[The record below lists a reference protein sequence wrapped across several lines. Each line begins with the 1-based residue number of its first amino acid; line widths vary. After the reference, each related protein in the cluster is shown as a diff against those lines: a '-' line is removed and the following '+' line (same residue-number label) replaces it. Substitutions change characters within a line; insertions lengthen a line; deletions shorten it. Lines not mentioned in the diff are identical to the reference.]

1 MLPHR
6 FAYHRAQQLD
16 QAFDL
21 LDRHG
26 EDAALYAGGTELL
39 LALKARVLRYEHLID
54 IKPLPLRGVR
64 VTGNEVRIGALSTHH
79 SLATDPLVSRYLP
92 AYAKL
97 SNEIANIRVRVAG
110 TLGGNLCF
118 AEPHADPPAL
128 LAAMNATF
136 VLRGPSGDRVVA
148 ASEFIQSEFTT
159 TRAHDEILTEVRV
172 PIAVSGERFAYKS
185 FGQHERPSVGIA
197 VAYLPRNGT
206 PGYRFWAGAIAAAPT
221 RLTSLEAALDGVPP
235 QSLGDVLPS
244 ASVAATD
251 ILEANDDLQG
261 SADYKRHLASVLIR
275 RALSEA
281 TGITADMGS
290 PHGNA

>member
-6 FAYHRAQQLD
+6 FQYHRARELD
-16 QAFDL
+16 QALDL
-21 LDRHG
+21 LDRYG

-54 IKPLPLRGVR
+54 IKPLPFRSVR
-64 VTGNEVRIGALSTHH
+64 AVGNEIVIGALSTHH
-79 SLATDPLVSRYLP
+79 SLATDPLVSRQLP

-118 AEPHADPPAL
+118 AEPHADPPPL
-128 LAAMNATF
+128 LAAMNATLI
-136 VLRGPSGDRVVA
+136 LRGPSGDRAVSV
-148 ASEFIQSEFTT
+148 SEFIQSEFTT
-159 TRAHDEILTEVRV
+159 TRAHDEILTEIRV
-172 PIAVSGERFAYKS
+172 PMAVSAERFAYTS
-185 FGQHERPSVGIA
+185 FGHHERPAVGIA

-206 PGYRFWAGAIAAAPT
+206 PGYRFWAGAIAAAPR
-221 RLTSLEAALDGVPP
+221 RLSSLEAALDGVPP
-235 QSLGDVLPS
+235 ASLRDVLPG
-244 ASVAATD
+244 ASVAAAD
-251 ILEANDDLQG
+251 KLDASDDLQG

-281 TGITADMGS
+281 TGIGADTGS
-290 PHGNA
+290 RHGIG